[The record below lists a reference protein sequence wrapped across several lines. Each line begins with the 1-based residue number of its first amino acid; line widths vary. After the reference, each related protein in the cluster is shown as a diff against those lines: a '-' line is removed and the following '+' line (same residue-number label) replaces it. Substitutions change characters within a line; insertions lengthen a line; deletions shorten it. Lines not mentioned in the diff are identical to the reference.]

1 MLMSESSSEH
11 VLVHRHLACFVLGCI
26 ASLAATRALAAP
38 DPNWTVRSLMNDCSG
53 PGQQGTASCESYAT
67 DFYEHIAYPSSGAR
81 TADIAAVRAGF
92 DADYYYFE
100 YDFVDPW
107 SPVQS
112 TGHNVVLEVETNA
125 SSESGRGDFYIGL
138 TQKSEFNSTSWIDAY
153 DQGGYE
159 SYSDSND
166 DVGGAQPPVSDFGGS
181 SGDGYETDV
190 SQGSDMVWARVVG
203 GNFQVAIRRTV
214 IGDPQ
219 IAYFRPWSRQSTTL
233 SKDKLYFHD
242 HNDTSDVDQIDNLCG
257 LPMTTC
263 IGAGPGLVLVP
274 DINAAKNAA
283 TFSDPFNLTTNPK
296 SIPGAIVQYDIEMTN
311 SGTGTSDADSLS
323 ITDPIPT
330 YVSLRVVDFDA
341 GTSGPVRFADGSPSS
356 GLTYSFASLGS
367 TTDDAE
373 FSNDGGTTYSY
384 TPVPDGFGLDAN
396 VTHIRIRPKGAFQDS
411 GANFTV
417 QFKVGVK

>member
-1 MLMSESSSEH
+1 MLMTDSSSEH
-11 VLVHRHLACFVLGCI
+11 VFVHKYLACFILGCI
-26 ASLAATRALAAP
+26 ASLTATRTLAAP
-38 DPNWTVRSLMNDCSG
+38 DPNWSVQFTMSDCSG
-53 PGQQGTASCESYAT
+53 PAQQGTASCESYAT
-67 DFYEHIAYPSSGAR
+67 DLYEHITYPSSSAR
-81 TADIAAVRAGF
+81 TADIAVVRAGF

-100 YDFVDPW
+100 YDFVNPW

-112 TGHNVVLEVETNA
+112 TGHNVVIEVDTDA

-138 TQKSEFNSTSWIDAY
+138 FQKSEFDSASWIDAFV
-153 DQGGYE
+153 QGGYE
-159 SYSDSND
+159 SYSDNND
-166 DVGGAQPPVSDFGGS
+166 DVGGAQPLISDFGGS

-190 SQGSDMVWARVVG
+190 SQGLDMVWARIVA

-219 IAYFRPWSRQSTTL
+219 IAWFRPWSRQSTSL

-242 HNDTSDVDQIDNLCG
+242 QNDTSDVDQIDNLCG

-263 IGAGPGLVLVP
+263 IAAGPGLVP
-274 DINAAKNAA
+274 DINVAKNAA
-283 TFSDPFNLTTNPK
+283 TISDPFNLTTNPK

-311 SGTGTSDADSLS
+311 TGTGTSDADSLL

-330 YVSLRVVDFDA
+330 YVSLRVDDFDA
-341 GTSGPVRFADGSPSS
+341 GTSGPVRFVDGSPSS
-356 GLTYSFASLGS
+356 GLTYTFTSLGS
-367 TTDDAE
+367 TTDDTE
-373 FSNDGGTTYSY
+373 FSDDGGTTYTY
-384 TPVPDGFGLDAN
+384 TPVPDGAGLDVN
-396 VTHIRIRPKGAFQDS
+396 VTHIRIRPKGAFQGS